1 MVLTAAQESWTTKLV
16 HDHRTQLARVARRE
30 GLRADDAFDVVQ
42 DAFRTYLGLP
52 DAERLVG
59 DVEGSRK
66 MLVAI
71 ARNLAR
77 NRRRRH
83 ALSRP
88 HEDIGAGTVMP
99 ATSPTAEDLL
109 VAAEDRVRLA
119 GCLGQL
125 VEIQRLV
132 VS

>member
-1 MVLTAAQESWTTKLV
+1 MAQHTLELDSWITKLV

-30 GLRADDAFDVVQ
+30 GLGTEEAFDVVQ
-42 DAFRTYLGLP
+42 DAFQAYLILP

-71 ARNLAR
+71 ARNVAR

-83 ALSRP
+83 ELARP
-88 HEDIGAGTVMP
+88 HEDIDAARPDSGTAAVLP
-99 ATSPTAEDLL
+99 ATSPTAEEL
-109 VAAEDRVRLA
+109 
-119 GCLGQL
+119 
-125 VEIQRLV
+125 
-132 VS
+132 